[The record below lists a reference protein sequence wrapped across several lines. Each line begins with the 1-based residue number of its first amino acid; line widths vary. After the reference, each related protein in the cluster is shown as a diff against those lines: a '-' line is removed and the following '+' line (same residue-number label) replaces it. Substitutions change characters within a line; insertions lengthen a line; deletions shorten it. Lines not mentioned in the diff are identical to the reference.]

1 MEFTRRTIQQV
12 RGASYDQGLRSY
24 MIGVFNNMFVALLIT
39 GLTAFVTISTPLV
52 GLFFSPNGGLS
63 GFGWLAT
70 FAPLMFVFFFS
81 YKLMRVQTSTAR
93 MMLWGFAALMGLSLA
108 PIFLAYTAES
118 ITRVFFITASMFA
131 GMSIWGYTTKR
142 DLTAMG
148 SFLFMGLIGIIIASL
163 VNIFMQS
170 SAMYFVVSFLSVIIF
185 TGLTAYDVQKIAR
198 IYHMAPSGDFLD
210 KIAIQGALS
219 LYLDFINLFL
229 AMLRL
234 FGDRR

>member
-1 MEFTRRTIQQV
+1 MDFTGRTVHQS

-39 GLTAFVTISTPLV
+39 GIMAFITISTPLI
-52 GLFFSPNGGLS
+52 GLFFSPTGGMS
-63 GFGWLAT
+63 GFGWLVT
-70 FAPLMFVFFFS
+70 LAPLAFVFFFS
-81 YKLMRVQTSTAR
+81 YKLMTVDVNTAR
-93 MMLWGFAALMGLSLA
+93 LMLWVYSALMGLSLS

-118 ITRVFFITASMFA
+118 VTRVFFITASMFA

-142 DLTAMG
+142 DLTGMG
-148 SFLFMGLIGIIIASL
+148 SFLIMGIIGIIIASL

-170 SAMYFVVSFLSVIIF
+170 SAMHFVISFLSVIIF

-198 IYHMAPSGDFLD
+198 IYQVAPAGELRD
-210 KIAIQGALS
+210 KAAIQGALS

-229 AMLRL
+229 SMLRL
-234 FGDRR
+234 FGDRK

>member
-1 MEFTRRTIQQV
+1 MDFTKRTAQHV
-12 RGASYDQGLRSY
+12 RGASYDQGLREF
-24 MIGVFNNMFVALLIT
+24 MIGVFNNMFIALLIT
-39 GLTAFVTISTPLV
+39 GGVSFITISTPLL
-52 GLFFSPNGGLS
+52 GMFFSPDGGMS
-63 GFGWLAT
+63 GLGWLIT
-70 FAPLMFVFFFS
+70 FAPLIFVFFFS
-81 YKLMRVQTSTAR
+81 YKIHSMSVSSAR
-93 MMLWGFAALMGLSLA
+93 LMLWGFGALMGLSLA
-108 PIFLAYTAES
+108 PVFLMYTAES

-142 DLTAMG
+142 DLTGMG
-148 SFLFMGLIGIIIASL
+148 SFLIMGLIGIIIASL

-185 TGLTAYDVQKIAR
+185 TGLTAYDVQKISK
-198 IYHMAPSGDFLD
+198 IYQMYPSGDMRD
-210 KIAIQGALS
+210 KAAIQGALS